1 MQQTDVVTDV
11 VGGGDELESML
22 QIWVRPGASR
32 TRVGGEHAGA
42 LAVAVTAKAVDGA
55 ATDAA
60 LTALARALGLPRRRV
75 WLVRGAT
82 ARQKTVG
89 VALPSQ
95 ELASRVTDLKG

>member
-1 MQQTDVVTDV
+1 MPVTR
-11 VGGGDELESML
+11 ESTM
-22 QIWVRPGASR
+22 QIWVRPGSSR
-32 TRVGGEHAGA
+32 TRVGGEHGGA

-60 LTALARALGLPRRRV
+60 LAALAQALGLPRRRV

-89 VALPSQ
+89 VALPSH
-95 ELASRVTDLKG
+95 ELASTSDRPQGLDRG